1 MPLIRGRVVDQP
13 TGGLLEAKVHVL
25 DAGGRPAFPTD
36 AMRKVGPGLSG
47 FYTDGEFTL
56 EVPSG
61 LTTIW
66 AERGTEYEPFEATL
80 RVGFGLPTELTIPL
94 RRWTWLPQMGWYPGN
109 THIHYDEREDKPDDR
124 LRLDPRVHN
133 LHVTVISILQRRD
146 LPYAI
151 NKYPVGLLTDFTSAH
166 HVVDCGEENRHNKE
180 PWEIGYGHVI
190 FLRLLEPVLP
200 ISRGVLVDDS
210 DPDYPPL
217 CYACDEAN
225 RQGGLAIWCHNGA
238 GMEAPVA
245 AILGKLDAFNL
256 FDPYWV
262 MPEEYTVWYH
272 LLNCGVRLPASTGSD
287 WYICSNN
294 RVYVHIGEVFTY
306 EAWLKGLQAGRT
318 FITNGPALFIK
329 AGDSGPGDTV
339 SGVKGDHWEVE
350 VTWQSHYP
358 LESLE
363 LVFNGQVVS
372 SQVYPEGSRQGEWR
386 IPLKVGE
393 DGWLA
398 ARAFSRRRDS
408 FYQPLFAHTSPIWC
422 QVDCPSRARSSS
434 AAFFVQ
440 SLDQAAEWV
449 NTLGKFGSPRQQ
461 AEVLDLFKSAQAAY
475 LGLLHKG

>member
-1 MPLIRGRVVDQP
+1 
-13 TGGLLEAKVHVL
+13 
-25 DAGGRPAFPTD
+25 
-36 AMRKVGPGLSG
+36 
-47 FYTDGEFTL
+47 
-56 EVPSG
+56 
-61 LTTIW
+61 
-66 AERGTEYEPFEATL
+66 
-80 RVGFGLPTELTIPL
+80 
-94 RRWTWLPQMGWYPGN
+94 MGWYPGN

-146 LPYAI
+146 LPYAT

-190 FLRLLEPVLP
+190 FLRLVEPVLP
-200 ISRGVLVDDS
+200 VSRGVLVDDS

-329 AGDSGPGDTV
+329 AGDSGPGDTI

-350 VTWQSHYP
+350 VTWQSHHP

-363 LVFNGQVVS
+363 LVFNGQVVG
-372 SQVYPEGSRQGEWR
+372 SQACPGGSLQGEWR
-386 IPLKVGE
+386 IPLEVGE
-393 DGWLA
+393 DGWLV

-422 QVDCPSRARSSS
+422 QVDCPSPARLSS

-440 SLDQAAEWV
+440 ALDQAAEWV

-475 LGLLHKG
+475 RGLLRKG